1 MASQE
6 PAQVTVNLTTNF
18 ERNLEDIERFLIE
31 ADASH
36 AFDTL
41 LDELTDTVIPN
52 LERFPT
58 MGRSFLSRAIRSVE
72 TSNGIDVLQGKLA
85 NIGENAEIH
94 EYVMQHYLALYAYV
108 GSIVYLLSIRHHK
121 QLSFD
126 FDSLW
131 DA

>member
-6 PAQVTVNLTTNF
+6 PAQVTVKLTTNF
-18 ERNLEDIERFLIE
+18 ERNLEDIERFLTE
-31 ADASH
+31 AEASH

-58 MGRSFLSRAIRSVE
+58 MGRSFMSRPIRSVE
-72 TSNGIDVLQGKLA
+72 TSNGIDVLQGKLG
-85 NIGENAEIH
+85 NIGENAEIK
-94 EYVMQHYLALYAYV
+94 EYVLQHYLMLYALV
-108 GSIVYLLSIRHHK
+108 DSTIHLLSIRHHK

-126 FDSLW
+126 FESLW
-131 DA
+131 AK